1 MIIIII
7 AATNTT
13 TFLCFLNAS
22 FIVSE
27 SPYIFYKCI
36 VTYTYFLDRRSHTK
50 NTTLLVLKIPK
61 TESSVRKVFLPRSV
75 AEMLQK
81 WKLKQLNTKAILGE
95 EYNDYNLVMTSE
107 FGSPLESGTIRV
119 SFNKLIEEHH
129 LPKVVFHSLRHSS
142 VTYKLKLNK
151 GDIKAVQGDSGH
163 SQTDMVTDVYSH
175 IIDEDRKKNAELF
188 EDVFYKKNNLDPNM
202 VSEEVDMELLMKALA
217 NPEMR
222 ALLNSLAKTMK

>member
-1 MIIIII
+1 MQHMIIIII

-95 EYNDYNLVMTSE
+95 EYNDYN
-107 FGSPLESGTIRV
+107 
-119 SFNKLIEEHH
+119 
-129 LPKVVFHSLRHSS
+129 
-142 VTYKLKLNK
+142 
-151 GDIKAVQGDSGH
+151 
-163 SQTDMVTDVYSH
+163 
-175 IIDEDRKKNAELF
+175 
-188 EDVFYKKNNLDPNM
+188 
-202 VSEEVDMELLMKALA
+202 
-217 NPEMR
+217 
-222 ALLNSLAKTMK
+222 

>member
-1 MIIIII
+1 MQHMIIIII

-36 VTYTYFLDRRSHTK
+36 VTYTYFLVRRSHTK

-163 SQTDMVTDVYSH
+163 SH

-188 EDVFYKKNNLDPNM
+188 EDAFYKKNNLEPNM